1 MGFHNNP
8 LGSGGDLE
16 CHYGKESDSYKYM
29 HEQFKIIVMGYSQKG
44 VARSKEG
51 GGGAGYILS
60 RRYQYIEIFLKLGR
74 KMRTSHFYRTARVK
88 HGG

>member
-51 GGGAGYILS
+51 GGGWVHS
-60 RRYQYIEIFLKLGR
+60 FP
-74 KMRTSHFYRTARVK
+74 
-88 HGG
+88 